1 MLTIKQITENT
12 EAVIRGLEKKHFKNA
27 KETIDQVIALNDKR
41 RTTQNQL
48 DKNLAEVN
56 SLSRTIGQLMKEGK
70 KEEAESARAR
80 VAELKE
86 GNKELD
92 AVMTQAATEMQNVLY
107 TIPNVPYDS
116 VPEGVGAE
124 DNVVEKMGGMETEL
138 PKDALPHWELAKK
151 YDLIDFDLGVKITGA
166 GFPVYK
172 GTSTCPYQL
181 LPGRSTQV
189 RIYRNH
195 AADSCQRCFRLR
207 HRTTSRQRRTDVS
220 LRSRRFISDPDSRS
234 PCDKHLS

>member
-12 EAVIRGLEKKHFKNA
+12 EAVLRGLEKKHFKNA
-27 KETIDQVIALNDKR
+27 KETIDEVITLNDKR
-41 RTTQNQL
+41 RTTQNLL

-70 KEEAESARAR
+70 KEEAEAARAR

-86 GNKELD
+86 SNKALD
-92 AVMTQAATEMQNVLY
+92 ATMTQAATDMQNLLY
-107 TIPNVPYDS
+107 TIPNIPYDS

-172 GTSTCPYQL
+172 GKGAQLQRAHQL
-181 LPGRSTQV
+181 LSGRGTQV
-189 RIYRNH
+189 RIYRDH
-195 AADSCQRCFRLR
+195 ATDSSQCSFRLWY
-207 HRTTSRQRRTDVS
+207 RTTSRQRRTNVS
-220 LRSRRFISDPDSRS
+220 LRSR
-234 PCDKHLS
+234 